1 MFAIRHPV
9 RAIEY
14 STTIPFRQVSSSDV
28 HCCSK
33 LQILQSVHFR
43 SFLLWDN
50 ILVLSRLIGYSCEAM
65 QDDAEDAL
73 IITLEEVA

>member
-1 MFAIRHPV
+1 
-9 RAIEY
+9 
-14 STTIPFRQVSSSDV
+14 
-28 HCCSK
+28 
-33 LQILQSVHFR
+33 
-43 SFLLWDN
+43 LWD